1 MTIQAGKDYIS
12 GFFRHRKWCLC
23 VGFCL
28 ILTACSSGY
37 APVTDLS
44 INQRRNVEIIRDG
57 QSASATPPGYYRV
70 QRGDTLYSIAFR
82 YGIDYRQLA
91 KKNNINN
98 RYTIYPGQVLA
109 VAASPVSQSKN
120 TSTTVAK
127 APKANSQPSS
137 SNQQNASKAPST
149 PKKTP
154 AVSSPSKPKVATNT
168 RVNWR
173 WPATGKVI
181 AGFSGEA
188 NKGINLAGKKGDP
201 VYAAAA
207 GNVVYA
213 GSGLHGYGNLVIINH
228 NQEYLSAYAHNSKI
242 LVKENENVKVG
253 AKIAEI
259 GNSGSVSTMLH
270 FEIRKDGK
278 PVNPLRYLP
287 KR

>member
-1 MTIQAGKDYIS
+1 MIIRVGQHCIS
-12 GFFRHRKWCLC
+12 TLFRHLQRCLC

-28 ILTACSSGY
+28 VLVACSSGY

-57 QSASATPPGYYRV
+57 QSSNVPPPGYYRV
-70 QRGDTLYSIAFR
+70 RRGDTLYSIAFR
-82 YGIDYRQLA
+82 YGVDYRKLA
-91 KKNNINN
+91 QKNNISN
-98 RYTIYPGQVLA
+98 RFTIFPGQLLA
-109 VAASPVSQSKN
+109 VAADP
-120 TSTTVAK
+120 VAK
-127 APKANSQPSS
+127 STQSSAVADKPSVVNRKSNSAAELDKSKVASTLKQGSS
-137 SNQQNASKAPST
+137 SIP
-149 PKKTP
+149 PKKP
-154 AVSSPSKPKVATNT
+154 IVT
-168 RVNWR
+168 RDAPVNWR
-173 WPATGKVI
+173 WPTTGKVI

-242 LVKENENVKVG
+242 LIKENDNVKVG